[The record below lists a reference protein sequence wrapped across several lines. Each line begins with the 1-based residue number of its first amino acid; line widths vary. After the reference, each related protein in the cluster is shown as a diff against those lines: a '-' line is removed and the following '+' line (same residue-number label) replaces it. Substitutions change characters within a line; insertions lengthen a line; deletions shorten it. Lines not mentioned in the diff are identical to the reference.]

1 MHRLF
6 ILFFTFLAIKIL
18 ATGQEPD
25 KIIINNKEYNLLNNP
40 LEKYF
45 TEHPELHP
53 IYGSEN
59 TTKKNGKEKVVF
71 IGSTSNYRGYIA
83 TFKIESNILS
93 VVDIRIMNVNSKEHE
108 YISVFKK
115 IFDNR
120 KVVLNYSGILVIPT
134 GKMLEAASF
143 GYSSLHEKY
152 RLISI
157 QQDNV
162 VKEKEIDKD
171 DFIRFKV
178 RQFIDFK
185 KTEEYKTEVKNYY
198 RNWSMDKEWDLSRKN
213 TRRMSKKE
221 IIELKK
227 QYECP
232 PNEDYIDN
240 YLFVVSNLDFI
251 MTDY

>member
-6 ILFFTFLAIKIL
+6 ILFFTFLAIRIL

-232 PNEDYIDN
+232 PNEGYIDN